1 MAPGSEI
8 LPGITQPDGSPF
20 TKFAR

>member
-8 LPGITQPDGSPF
+8 LPGITQPDGSLF
-20 TKFAR
+20 TKLAR

>member
-8 LPGITQPDGSPF
+8 LPGITQPDGSLF